1 MDWCDYFIHL
11 LINQTANLLLS
22 TSLLKQMILQI
33 IRGIQKPNTEK
44 FLSRWR
50 ALLKTLKVALFVM
63 LTIYGWMM
71 FLVKRVRIL
80 WRNRASEVKPDQ
92 VKNILILKF
101 GCYGHFTLFYRA
113 QKKLEFKFVL
123 WASNSHLSLASG
135 AMAICCMS

>member
-22 TSLLKQMILQI
+22 TSLLKQMIPQI

-63 LTIYGWMM
+63 LI
-71 FLVKRVRIL
+71 IL
-80 WRNRASEVKPDQ
+80 AE
-92 VKNILILKF
+92 
-101 GCYGHFTLFYRA
+101 
-113 QKKLEFKFVL
+113 
-123 WASNSHLSLASG
+123 
-135 AMAICCMS
+135 